1 MEREEAFSKI
11 KVKKRHNKIM
21 AKIVGRSA
29 WREARVTALQKEH
42 DKRDARAERNLY
54 YYFKREIKK
63 TWKEYAIIAGGALLG
78 ILLLIFWITY
88 ANWAFRSTY
97 GGFLE

>member
-1 MEREEAFSKI
+1 MAKPIEKSTWRATRDAALRKKHDERSAREEK
-11 KVKKRHNKIM
+11 
-21 AKIVGRSA
+21 
-29 WREARVTALQKEH
+29 
-42 DKRDARAERNLY
+42 NLY
-54 YYFKREIKK
+54 YYFRHEIKK

-97 GGFLE
+97 RGFLE

>member
-1 MEREEAFSKI
+1 
-11 KVKKRHNKIM
+11 M

-29 WREARVTALQKEH
+29 WREARATVLQKEH
-42 DKRDARAERNLY
+42 DKRSESIERNLY

-78 ILLLIFWITY
+78 ILLLILWITY

>member
-1 MEREEAFSKI
+1 
-11 KVKKRHNKIM
+11 M

-29 WREARVTALQKEH
+29 WREARATVLQKEH
-42 DKRDARAERNLY
+42 DKRSESIERNLY

-78 ILLLIFWITY
+78 ILLLIFGLHMLTGRSGQHTE
-88 ANWAFRSTY
+88 AF
-97 GGFLE
+97 